1 MYFPY
6 FRGRQYELLALKEL
20 AAKSLISSF
29 VVPVIE
35 PVKIIPALNNSLA
48 AFQAA
53 SLPVALVLNPNVG
66 DLTDEPQIINQLL
79 ERYVSTPNVIPAIL
93 TNESAEECLTKLNDT
108 GIDADKV
115 LSVLNSADSLPT
127 YQDLFRQSPQYT
139 LCPYDRYIRRVVKE
153 NSVLFENR
161 FNKKS
166 RNADYPEDELFS
178 NDHIDYREDDY
189 IGFGDYSII
198 GSDYIESGFAPYA
211 VAIHIVYFAKDNSL
225 RIRHFVSDSNDDISD
240 VAGKFYEAV
249 SKLYKWYTTENQDRQ
264 LTTGLQTLLD
274 HFINKTYPGLPT
286 LKKLSIMHHLELKNK
301 YLTGRF

>member
-127 YQDLFRQSPQYT
+127 YQDLFRMTGIFGVWLRKIVSFLKTDLIRKAEMRIILKMSCSPMT
-139 LCPYDRYIRRVVKE
+139 IL
-153 NSVLFENR
+153 
-161 FNKKS
+161 
-166 RNADYPEDELFS
+166 
-178 NDHIDYREDDY
+178 
-189 IGFGDYSII
+189 II
-198 GSDYIESGFAPYA
+198 GRMTTSG
-211 VAIHIVYFAKDNSL
+211 S
-225 RIRHFVSDSNDDISD
+225 
-240 VAGKFYEAV
+240 E
-249 SKLYKWYTTENQDRQ
+249 T
-264 LTTGLQTLLD
+264 TLLLAVIILSLD
-274 HFINKTYPGLPT
+274 LRHTQLQFILCI
-286 LKKLSIMHHLELKNK
+286 LQRIIH
-301 YLTGRF
+301 

>member
-20 AAKSLISSF
+20 AAKSLMSSF

-264 LTTGLQTLLD
+264 LTTGLQTL
-274 HFINKTYPGLPT
+274 
-286 LKKLSIMHHLELKNK
+286 
-301 YLTGRF
+301 

>member
-127 YQDLFRQSPQYT
+127 YQDLFRQSPQDT
-139 LCPYDRYIRRVVKE
+139 LGP
-153 NSVLFENR
+153 
-161 FNKKS
+161 
-166 RNADYPEDELFS
+166 
-178 NDHIDYREDDY
+178 
-189 IGFGDYSII
+189 
-198 GSDYIESGFAPYA
+198 
-211 VAIHIVYFAKDNSL
+211 
-225 RIRHFVSDSNDDISD
+225 
-240 VAGKFYEAV
+240 
-249 SKLYKWYTTENQDRQ
+249 
-264 LTTGLQTLLD
+264 
-274 HFINKTYPGLPT
+274 
-286 LKKLSIMHHLELKNK
+286 
-301 YLTGRF
+301 